1 MQGEGIMEI
10 KIGIAK
16 MKKYAVEEC
25 GDSVEV
31 AERPRGGISAILAD
45 GQGSG
50 KAAKITSSLVIN
62 KAAALIADGARDGA
76 VARAVHDYLYA
87 IKDGKVSSTL
97 TLLSADLDTQTVVFS
112 RNSNCPVIVKHQFG
126 MDIYDE
132 EISSIGV
139 HKRMKPLMYQIPL
152 EMGMLL
158 VSYTDGIQ
166 AAGRKRGKVMNF
178 GMIEKIISENHA
190 EDATFIAESILEY
203 ALALDDYR
211 PGDDMT
217 VVVMGISD
225 KERVHNIQKMSVSFP
240 C

>member
-1 MQGEGIMEI
+1 MEI

-126 MDIYDE
+126 MDVYDE

>member
-1 MQGEGIMEI
+1 MEI

-50 KAAKITSSLVIN
+50 KAAKITSSLVVN

-87 IKDGKVSSTL
+87 VKDGKVSSTL
-97 TLLSADLDTQTVVFS
+97 TLLSADMDTQTIVFS

-126 MDIYDE
+126 MDVYDE

-166 AAGRKRGKVMNF
+166 AAGRKRGKNMNF
-178 GMIEKIISENHA
+178 NMIEKFILENSA

-203 ALALDDYR
+203 ALQLDDYR

-225 KERVHNIQKMSVSFP
+225 TERAHNIQKMSISFP

>member
-1 MQGEGIMEI
+1 MEI

-16 MKKYAVEEC
+16 ITKYGMAEC
-25 GDSVEV
+25 GDSIEV
-31 AERPRGGISAILAD
+31 AERPSGGISAILAD

-50 KAAKITSSLVIN
+50 KPAKITSSLVVN
-62 KAAALIADGARDGA
+62 KAAALIAEGARDGA
-76 VARAVHDYLYA
+76 VARAVHDYLYVV
-87 IKDGKVSSTL
+87 KDGKVSSTL

-112 RNSNCPVIVKHQFG
+112 RNSNCPVIVKHQYG
-126 MDIYDE
+126 LDVYDE

-152 EMGMLL
+152 EVGMLL

-166 AAGRKRGKVMNF
+166 AAGRKRSKSMDF
-178 GMIEKIISENHA
+178 AKIEQLIAENSA
-190 EDATFIAESILEY
+190 EDVTFIAESILEY
-203 ALALDDYR
+203 ALELDDYR

-217 VVVMGISD
+217 VMVMGICD
-225 KERVHNIQKMSVSFP
+225 TEMAYKIQRMSVSFP

>member
-1 MQGEGIMEI
+1 MEI

-16 MKKYAVEEC
+16 INKYAMAEC
-25 GDSVEV
+25 GDSVEIV
-31 AERPRGGISAILAD
+31 ERPSGGISAILAD

-50 KAAKITSSLVIN
+50 KPAKITSSLVVN

-76 VARAVHDYLYA
+76 VARAVHDYLYVV
-87 IKDGKVSSTL
+87 KGGKVSSTL
-97 TLLSADLDTQTVVFS
+97 TLISADLDTQTVVFS
-112 RNSNCPVIVKHQFG
+112 RNSNCPVILKHQYG
-126 MDIYDE
+126 IDVYDE

-152 EMGMLL
+152 EVGMLL

-166 AAGRKRGKVMNF
+166 AAGRKRSKTMDSE
-178 GMIEKIISENHA
+178 MIQRLIVDNSA

-203 ALALDDYR
+203 ALSLDDYR
-211 PGDDMT
+211 PSDDMT
-217 VVVMGISD
+217 VVVMGICDTESL
-225 KERVHNIQKMSVSFP
+225 HHIQRMSVSFP

>member
-1 MQGEGIMEI
+1 MEI

-16 MKKYAVEEC
+16 ITKYAMAEC
-25 GDSVEV
+25 GDSIEV
-31 AERPRGGISAILAD
+31 AERPSGGISAILAD

-50 KAAKITSSLVIN
+50 KPAKITSTLVVN
-62 KAAALIADGARDGA
+62 KAVALIADGARDGA
-76 VARAVHDYLYA
+76 VARAVHDYLYVV
-87 IKDGKVSSTL
+87 KDGKVSSTL

-126 MDIYDE
+126 IDVYDE
-132 EISSIGV
+132 DVSSIGV

-152 EMGMLL
+152 EVGMLL

-166 AAGRKRGKVMNF
+166 AAGRKRGKIMNF
-178 GMIEKIISENHA
+178 DMIEKLIADNGA
-190 EDATFIAESILEY
+190 EDATYIAESILEY
-203 ALALDDYR
+203 ALGLDDYR
-211 PGDDMT
+211 PSDDMT

-225 KERVHNIQKMSVSFP
+225 TERVHNIMRMSVSFP

>member
-1 MQGEGIMEI
+1 MEI

-16 MKKYAVEEC
+16 INKYAVAEC

-76 VARAVHDYLYA
+76 VARAVHDYLYT

-97 TLLSADLDTQTVVFS
+97 TLLTADLETETAVFS
-112 RNSNCPVIVKHQFG
+112 RNSNCPVIVKHQYG
-126 MDIYDE
+126 IDIYDE

-166 AAGRKRGKVMNF
+166 AAGRKRGKTMNF
-178 GMIEKIISENHA
+178 KMIEKIIIENHA
-190 EDATFIAESILEY
+190 EDAAFIAESILEY
-203 ALALDDYR
+203 ALELDDYR

-225 KERVHNIQKMSVSFP
+225 KEREHNIQKMSISFP